1 MFDRYTESAKRAIFF
16 ARFEAS
22 RFASA
27 ESRIEV
33 DHLLLGS
40 LRERHTPLR
49 RLLNLDQRDR
59 LRTHL
64 EAAMPTMPSIP
75 TSIDLPLS
83 AGAEQALRAAEEEAD
98 RAAERE
104 IAPEHLLA
112 GILRQEDTTA
122 ARLLREFGVR
132 LEEIRGD
139 AARSTAG
146 LALVS
151 APARPLPESL
161 GVRRESTG
169 ASTSAPDDASAY
181 DRFAAVYNRHMGE
194 DFTWRALPVIS
205 RLLLAQLRPGA
216 GILDVCCG
224 SGQMARALSAR
235 GYRVTGCDTSE
246 AMLRYAR
253 QNAPGARFLRADA
266 KALPVTAGSFQAAIS
281 TFNSLAH
288 MNTVDDLSV
297 ALADVYAAL
306 ADDGAFVF
314 DLTMEAG
321 YTWKWRG
328 SFTIVEDET
337 CCVVRPSYNALA
349 RLGHNNVTVFLR
361 GENGAWE
368 RSDFDIAQ
376 RCYTNEEIHLALARA
391 GFADVATY
399 DAGSDL
405 DMAGEFGRSFF
416 VARKLSPRLVAAK
429 RQWDDVT

>member
-1 MFDRYTESAKRAIFF
+1 MFDRYSESARRAIFF

-33 DHLLLGS
+33 EHLLLGL
-40 LRERHTPLR
+40 LRVRHTPLR
-49 RLLNLDQRDR
+49 TLLNLDQRDR

-83 AGAEQALRAAEEEAD
+83 PGAEQALRAAEEEAD
-98 RAAERE
+98 RVSERD
-104 IAPEHLLA
+104 ITPQHLLA
-112 GILRQEDTTA
+112 GILRQESTTA
-122 ARLLREFGVR
+122 ARSLREFGVS
-132 LEEIRGD
+132 LEAVRGE
-139 AARSTAG
+139 AAHAAG
-146 LALVS
+146 LSLVAS
-151 APARPLPESL
+151 GRPPLPETL
-161 GVRRESTG
+161 GVRHERATP
-169 ASTSAPDDASAY
+169 TSAPDDTTSY
-181 DRFAAVYNRHMGE
+181 DRFAWVYNRHMGE

-205 RLLLAQLRPGA
+205 RLLLGRLTPGA
-216 GILDVCCG
+216 NILDVCCG

-235 GYRVTGCDTSE
+235 GYRVTGCDASE
-246 AMLRYAR
+246 AMLRHAQENAPEAKFVRGDAR
-253 QNAPGARFLRADA
+253 Q
-266 KALPVTAGSFQAAIS
+266 LPITPGSFHGAIS

-288 MNTVDDLSV
+288 MNTLADLRA
-297 ALADVYAAL
+297 ALASVYAAL
-306 ADDGAFVF
+306 ADDSTFVF
-314 DLTMEAG
+314 DMTMEAG

-328 SFTIVEDET
+328 SFTIVEDDY

-361 GENGAWE
+361 GANRQWE

-376 RCYTNEEIHLALARA
+376 RCYSQDEIQLALTRA
-391 GFADVATY
+391 GFEEIASY
-399 DAGSDL
+399 DAGSEL

-429 RQWDDVT
+429 GRWDDVT